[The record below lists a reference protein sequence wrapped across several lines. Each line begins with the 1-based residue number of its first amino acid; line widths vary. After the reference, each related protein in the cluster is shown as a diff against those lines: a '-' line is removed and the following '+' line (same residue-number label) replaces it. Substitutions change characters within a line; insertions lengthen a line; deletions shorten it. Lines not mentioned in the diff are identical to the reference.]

1 MNERKRQVLFSAQQ
15 LFVEKGFLSTS
26 VQDILNEAQISKGTF
41 YNYFTSKNECL
52 MAILDLGQ
60 EETTIRRQELLI
72 GHDLSDKAIL
82 AEQISIRQQVNRD
95 HNLLPIFEA
104 IFHSGDPDLS
114 SFAKKNHVAELLWLS
129 KRLVNVYGKSTIP
142 YATDCAVLM
151 LGMMHHMLQAQST
164 ISAEDVD
171 PIVLVKFIIRRMD
184 VIIPTMIE
192 AEDKLLEEGLFDFAS
207 DNLNRNV
214 QTKKQL
220 LKQVTAFQLTLD
232 KEEHP
237 SGKEYLDFLLDE
249 INSAHPRS
257 FLLETITR
265 SFRELFIDTS
275 YEFEAR
281 KLASEIWGYLESFK
295 EKP

>member
-1 MNERKRQVLFSAQQ
+1 MNDRKRQVLFSAQQ
-15 LFVEKGFLSTS
+15 LFVEKGFTSTS
-26 VQDILNEAQISKGTF
+26 VQDILNKAQISKGTF

-82 AEQISIRQQVNRD
+82 TEQISIRQQVNRD

-114 SFAKKNHVAELLWLS
+114 SFAKKNHVAELRWLA
-129 KRLVNVYGKSTIP
+129 KRLIDVYGKPTLP
-142 YATDCAVLM
+142 YATDCAVLT
-151 LGMMHHMLQAQST
+151 LGMMHHMLQAQSA
-164 ISAEDVD
+164 SSVEEVD
-171 PIVLVKFIIRRMD
+171 TVELVKFIMRRMD
-184 VIIPTMIE
+184 SIIPTMIE
-192 AEDKLLEEGLFDFAS
+192 TEDRLLEEGLFDFAS
-207 DNLNRNV
+207 DSINRNV
-214 QTKKQL
+214 QTKNQL
-220 LKQVTAFQLTLD
+220 LKQLTNFLNRFN

-249 INSAHPRS
+249 IIATQPRS

-265 SFRELFIDTS
+265 SFREVFIDTP

-281 KLASEIWGYLESFK
+281 KLASDLWVYIESFK
-295 EKP
+295 EK